1 MSRVNR
7 ATLSLSRI
15 NRFMKDKDGG
25 QTCVFVGTVVDDD
38 RLLDFNLKNTVCAL
52 RFTKTAKARI
62 LKAGGE
68 VITFDELAKRAPTG
82 SKTVLLRGKRSGR
95 KALKHFGNGP
105 KSHSKYV
112 LVCFRE
118 EGTGRKSGCLD
129 YGLLMFESRE
139 LYNEWFPRV
148 SQT

>member
-1 MSRVNR
+1 MMSRVNR

-15 NRFMKDKDGG
+15 HRFMRDRKDS

-38 RLLDFNLKNTVCAL
+38 RLLDFDLKITVCAL
-52 RFTKTAKARI
+52 RFTKTVKARI

-82 SKTVLLRGKRSGR
+82 SKTVLLRGKRNGR
-95 KALKHFGNGP
+95 KALKHFGDGP
-105 KSHSKYV
+105 KSHAKYV

-118 EGTGRKSGCLD
+118 GVGVGCSGF
-129 YGLLMFESRE
+129 GLLMF
-139 LYNEWFPRV
+139 V
-148 SQT
+148 